1 MSIRTKGRIV
11 GIISTI
17 VIAVLLVGGWS
28 WYHTQRASAQTEQ
41 KYQQLMALTRLNTS
55 VVQAPNFTLTD
66 QNGKTISL
74 SSLRGKV
81 VVLEFMDPK
90 CTDICPVVSQ
100 EIIKANQLL
109 GNKASQV
116 EFLAVNVNQYHES
129 QKDIMGF
136 SKEQGLNKLS
146 NWHFLTGTTSELKA
160 IWKAYGIQVIP
171 NPTGDVEHSS
181 FMYFISK
188 DGTEMYL
195 ANPDN
200 SKATIPEWSQG
211 ISYVTNKLV

>member
-1 MSIRTKGRIV
+1 MPTQAKSRVV
-11 GIISTI
+11 GITSAI

-28 WYHTQRASAQTEQ
+28 WYRAQSAVQKEQ
-41 KYQQLMALTRLNTS
+41 KYRQLMALSTLDPA
-55 VVQAPNFTLTD
+55 VQAPNFKLTD
-66 QNGKTISL
+66 QNGKTVSL

-81 VVLEFMDPK
+81 VILEFMDPK

-100 EIIKANQLL
+100 EVRRANQLL
-109 GNKASQV
+109 GNQSSEV

-129 QKDIMGF
+129 QKDILGF

-146 NWHFLTGTTSELKA
+146 NWHFLTGSTPALQA
-160 IWKAYGIQVIP
+160 VWKAYGIAVIP
-171 NPTGDVEHSS
+171 NRTGDVEHSS

-188 DGTEMYL
+188 DGTEKYV

-200 SKATIPEWSQG
+200 AKATIPEWSQG
-211 ISYVTNKLV
+211 ISYVAQKLM